1 MNAPPPSGLQEALA
15 ELGADLGPAL
25 EKIPIPAYLT
35 TSDGVLLWVNDD
47 LQRLLGV
54 HAGESVYAHVAP
66 ESREKAREMLA
77 AKRLTG
83 KSTHY
88 EISVLDRA
96 GRRVTADI
104 SSVPHENGCCF
115 VGVFGLVT
123 PPGELHVKPPPA
135 LEPRLTPRQH
145 DVLRLLGQGASTT
158 QIAATLGI
166 SQETA
171 RNHVRG
177 LLMRLRQSSRVAAV
191 AYARAHGLL

>member
-1 MNAPPPSGLQEALA
+1 MNAPLPSGLQDALA

-25 EKIPIPAYLT
+25 ERIPIPAYLIG
-35 TSDGVLLWVNDD
+35 SDGTILWVNDD

-54 HAGESVYAHVAP
+54 RVGESVYSHVAP

-77 AKRLTG
+77 TKRLTG

-88 EISVLDRA
+88 EISVLDGA
-96 GRRVTADI
+96 GRRISVDI
-104 SSVPHENGCCF
+104 SSVPLENGSCF

-123 PPGELHVKPPPA
+123 PPGRLQPKPPPA
-135 LEPRLTPRQH
+135 LEPHLTPRQH
-145 DVLRLLGQGASTT
+145 DVLRLLGQGSSTT
-158 QIAATLGI
+158 QIAKSLGI

-177 LLMRLRQSSRVAAV
+177 LLKRLRQSSRVAAV